1 MGLFDVPRQELIER
15 TAEKLKELPQ
25 IKAPEWAMF
34 AKTGAHNER
43 QPTRQDWWHIRAA
56 AILTKIFTLGPVG
69 VSKLRTKFGGK
80 KNKGFASERF
90 YKSGG
95 NNIRKILQQLEK
107 SGLAKNIT
115 KGIHKGRV
123 ISPQGLSL
131 LEKASNEIMK
141 QKGIIIPK
149 KPDAAQDA
157 KPAEQVSS
165 EQTAEKKQRGRKK
178 KEAVAEVEL
187 NE

>member
-1 MGLFDVPRQELIER
+1 MGIFDVPRQELIEK
-15 TAEKLKELPQ
+15 TAEKLKEMPQ
-25 IKAPEWAMF
+25 VKAPEWSVF
-34 AKTGAHNER
+34 AKTGAHKER
-43 QPTRQDWWHIRAA
+43 APLRSDWWHIRAA
-56 AILTKIFTLGPVG
+56 AILTKLFTLGPVG

-107 SGLAKNIT
+107 SGLAKNNT

-131 LEKASNEIMK
+131 LQKVSDEIMK
-141 QKGIIIPK
+141 QKGIVIPK
-149 KPDAAQDA
+149 KTQATQPV
-157 KPAEQVSS
+157 EQATS
-165 EQTAEKKQRGRKK
+165 EPSEKKQRGRKK
-178 KEAVAEVEL
+178 KEVVVETK
-187 NE
+187 